1 MRPHIKKL
9 RLSLI
14 LMERCRR
21 IKLLQLPLLLLTKL
35 KPRSIELGSNQLVKS
50 MRNKIL

>member
-1 MRPHIKKL
+1 MRPHIKKQ

-21 IKLLQLPLLLLTKL
+21 IKLLLLILLLTKL
-35 KPRSIELGSNQLVKS
+35 KPQSIELGSNQLVKS